1 MLVMNGRKVGKMVFG
16 GREVASAWCD
26 GECVWRNTPVVKI
39 TNGEG
44 VGDYPCQEL
53 MDALAEF
60 GLDYKTV
67 EVLPFRLDTSQVTT
81 MRQMFYG
88 CSSLVEVPALD
99 TSQVT
104 TMRAMFSG
112 CSSLVEVPQMDGRN
126 LDSGTSTSSSGVGY
140 MFSGTKSLRD
150 GHAHITVKRGFEYPV
165 NRQIING
172 SGLTRPPL
180 FDEDGNP
187 V

>member
-1 MLVMNGRKVGKMVFG
+1 VLVMNGRKVGKMVFG
-16 GREVASAWCD
+16 GREVASAWWD

-88 CSSLVEVPALD
+88 CSSLVEVPQMD

-104 TMRAMFSG
+104 TMRSMFSG
-112 CSSLVEVPQMDGRN
+112 CSSLVEVPAMDGRN
-126 LDSGTSTSSSGVGY
+126 LDSGTLTNSSGVAY
-140 MFSGTKSLRD
+140 TFSGTTSLRD
-150 GHAHITVKRGFEYPV
+150 GHAHITVKKGFIYPSKKFV
-165 NRQIING
+165 FPN
-172 SGLTRPPL
+172 SGLTVAPF